1 MELFLALTEVMI
13 KPFIT
18 VHDLVS
24 AQEMLM
30 IIMMTV

>member
-1 MELFLALTEVMI
+1 MELFWALIEVMI

-18 VHDLVS
+18 VHDPDS

-30 IIMMTV
+30 IIMMSV